1 MPELGSQSS
10 ATNRERMYELMK
22 VALGEAE
29 ADLAI
34 VNGAIVNVYT
44 GEVLTGDT
52 VLIKGDKIAYV
63 GKNANKSIASS
74 TKLIDATGKTLI
86 PGLIDGH
93 THIDHPYSISELLRY
108 AIKGGTTTIITETS
122 GIASPLGYQ
131 GIIQFLR
138 AVKNQ
143 PIKVFITVPPMVTI
157 SPVTKQHAIT
167 ANEVGNLLRRKEV
180 IGLGES
186 YWAQVIEGDQRILDL
201 IAETIKAG
209 KKVDGHSSGARDNKL
224 QAYIT
229 PGISSC
235 HEPVTVEEVI
245 ERLRLGLFVLIREGE
260 IRRELEVISQIK
272 DKNIDFRRLAVSTDG
287 IGAWPLTTDG
297 YMEFVVQKAI
307 NLGFNPI
314 LAIQMATINVAQ
326 HFAIDDFIGGIA
338 PGKYADIVIIPNLR
352 TIQAEYVISNGQVIA
367 RDGEVLVQPRKHTY
381 PKSTQNSIHLPKNLE
396 ASDFAI
402 RVVSGRS
409 QVKVRVIDR
418 VTELV
423 TREAL
428 IDIPVSD
435 GQLQPDTGK
444 DILKVAAIERGYLAG
459 KTFVGFIRGIGL
471 KRGAIATSYAWD
483 SCNIIVVGAS
493 DGDMAQAV
501 NRIRE
506 LNGGIVV
513 CAESKILAEI
523 SLPLGGI
530 SSTQPMETIAREL
543 HHIQQAATNLGCT
556 SPDIRITLAVLTT
569 PAIPFLR
576 ICEYGLVN
584 LRQNSF
590 VDLIVD

>member
-1 MPELGSQSS
+1 MSGHLSASSQ
-10 ATNRERMYELMK
+10 EQIQELMK

-44 GEVLTGDT
+44 SEVLTGDI

-63 GKNANKSIASS
+63 SPNADKSIGSS
-74 TKLIDATGKTLI
+74 TKVIDATGKVLI

-93 THIDHPYSISELLRY
+93 THLDHPYSISELLRY
-108 AIKGGTTTIITETS
+108 AIKGGTTTIIMETS
-122 GIASPLGYQ
+122 GIAFPLGYQ
-131 GIIQFLR
+131 GIIQFLM
-138 AVKNQ
+138 ASKNQ
-143 PIKVFITVPPMVTI
+143 PIKIFVAVPPMVSI
-157 SPVTKQHAIT
+157 SPVAKEHAIT
-167 ANEVGNLLRRKEV
+167 AKELCKLLRRKEV

-186 YWAQVIEGDQRILDL
+186 YWAPVIEGEQRVLDL
-201 IAETIKAG
+201 ITETLKAG
-209 KKVDGHSSGARDNKL
+209 KKVDGHSSGARGNKL

-245 ERLRLGLFVLIREGE
+245 ERLRLGLFILIREGE

-272 DKNIDFRRLAVSTDG
+272 EENIDFSRLAVSTDG
-287 IGAWPLTTDG
+287 IGAWQLTTDG

-314 LAIQMATINVAQ
+314 LAIKMATINVAQ
-326 HFAIDDFIGGIA
+326 HFALDDFIGGIA

-367 RDGEVLVQPRKHTY
+367 RDGRVLVQPRKHTY
-381 PKSTQNSIHLPKNLE
+381 PKSIQNSIHLPENFE
-396 ASDFAI
+396 ADDFAI
-402 RVVSGRS
+402 RIESGRS
-409 QVKVRVIDR
+409 QVKVRVIDQ

-435 GQLQPDTGK
+435 GQLHPDTSK
-444 DILKVAAIERGYLAG
+444 DIIKVAAIERTYLPG
-459 KTFVGFIRGIGL
+459 KTFVGLVRGIGL
-471 KRGAIATSYAWD
+471 KQGAIATSYAWD
-483 SCNIIVVGAS
+483 SSDIIVVGAS
-493 DGDMAQAV
+493 DSDMAQAV

-513 CAESKILAEI
+513 CAGSKIPAEI
-523 SLPLGGI
+523 SLPVGGI
-530 SSTQPMETIAREL
+530 FSTQPMETIAREL
-543 HHIQQAATNLGCT
+543 HQIQQAATNLGCT
-556 SPDIRITLAVLTT
+556 SPNIRLTLAVLSTA
-569 PAIPFLR
+569 AIAHLR
-576 ICEYGLVN
+576 ICEHGLVN